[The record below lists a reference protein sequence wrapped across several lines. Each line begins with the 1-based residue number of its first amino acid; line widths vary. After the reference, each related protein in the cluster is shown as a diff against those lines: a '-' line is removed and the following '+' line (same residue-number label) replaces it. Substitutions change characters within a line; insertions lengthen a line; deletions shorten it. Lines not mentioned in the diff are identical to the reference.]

1 MILPDLNLLL
11 YAYNSHVPQHEGAR
25 DWWETALNGRE
36 LIGMP
41 YEVGYGFIRIA
52 TNRRLGDAAVPLA
65 VARNVV
71 EEWLS
76 LPQVRTLTPNPR
88 HFSRV
93 MALMT
98 AAMASGSVLSDAIL
112 AAYAIENRACLF
124 TNDADFARFPGL
136 TWQNPLLPA

>member
-11 YAYNSHVPQHEGAR
+11 YAYNSHAPQHEAAR
-25 DWWETALNGRE
+25 TWWESTVNGNE

-41 YEVGYGFIRIA
+41 YEVAYGFIRIA

-65 VARNVV
+65 VARSVV

-76 LPQVRTLTPNPR
+76 LPQIRMLTPSPQ
-88 HFSRV
+88 HFARV

-98 AAMASGSVLSDAIL
+98 AAMVSGAVLSDAIL

-124 TNDADFARFPGL
+124 TNDTDFARFPGL
-136 TWQNPLLPA
+136 DWRNPLLPT